1 MVLRERAWVIVE
13 LIVAATAT
21 ALLALVPA
29 APARVEPS
37 VLRVDVPSDTPAIQV
52 RTTAQIDPNADAIA
66 RADALYRDEHFMA
79 AANVLRATH
88 DPTLEPLAELY
99 AELARTF
106 DLGTV
111 RVLPYNERF
120 EALVVAR
127 RLDLALGGA
136 FADKLVTSLA
146 DVAPKTAIY
155 YVAYGDLEHAQL
167 AVQTAE
173 NVGKGDDDNIKAVR
187 RHLARSRTHR

>member
-1 MVLRERAWVIVE
+1 MVLRERAWVIVD
-13 LIVAATAT
+13 LIIAATAT

-29 APARVEPS
+29 APAAVEPA
-37 VLRVDVPSDTPAIQV
+37 VLRIDVPSDTPAIQV
-52 RTTAQIDPNADAIA
+52 RTTTRVDPSADAVA
-66 RADALYRDEHFMA
+66 RADALYRDRHFMA
-79 AANVLRATH
+79 AANLLRATH
-88 DPTLEPLAELY
+88 DPALEPLAELY

-111 RVLPYNERF
+111 RSLPYNERF

-136 FADKLVTSLA
+136 FADTLVTSLA
-146 DVAPKTAIY
+146 DVAPRTAIY

-167 AVQTAE
+167 AVETAE
-173 NVGKGDDDNIKAVR
+173 NIGKGDDVNIKAVR
-187 RHLARSRTHR
+187 RHLAYKRR